1 MDGAVGESLPL
12 RPLTVGEVLDAAT
25 NLLRRYAT
33 PMLIAGL
40 VLAVLEQLVLYPLRL
55 AAHVAPPWYYPPH
68 IDRLGAYW
76 LMLAA
81 GLGTES
87 VILTLL
93 GGVAARA
100 AVGDLL
106 GRAPGRLVGKATRPV
121 PLILLALLTGTAAF
135 LGAAA
140 GLLPWL
146 LWYLYTGLAAP
157 ALVIDRRPPAAP
169 VGSPAAAG
177 VQAPGAPVPGPWATP
192 GQPAPPDRYRPL
204 GPFPA
209 LGRSM
214 ALVNRSGWRPG
225 GIRLLGYLAWWLIR
239 LALGAGTWSLLTLF
253 LRADSPF
260 NGGTVSGWAWVAGMA
275 TWTIVNALAY
285 AALGCLD
292 AVLHLDTRMRVEG
305 LDIALS
311 RALRTNRPPEPA
323 LAVPR

>member
-1 MDGAVGESLPL
+1 V
-12 RPLTVGEVLDAAT
+12 
-25 NLLRRYAT
+25 
-33 PMLIAGL
+33 
-40 VLAVLEQLVLYPLRL
+40 
-55 AAHVAPPWYYPPH
+55 
-68 IDRLGAYW
+68 YW

-93 GGVAARA
+93 GGLAARA
-100 AVGDLL
+100 ALGDLI

-121 PLILLALLTGTAAF
+121 PLLVLALLSGGAAY

-140 GLLPWL
+140 GMVLWL

-157 ALVIDRRPPAAP
+157 ALVIDRRPPAP
-169 VGSPAAAG
+169 PIGLP
-177 VQAPGAPVPGPWATP
+177 Q
-192 GQPAPPDRYRPL
+192 QPAPPGRYAPL
-204 GPFPA
+204 GPFA
-209 LGRSM
+209 AVGRAM

-225 GIRLLGYLAWWLIR
+225 GIRLLGYLAWWVIR
-239 LALGAGTWSLLTLF
+239 LALGAGTWSLVSVF
-253 LRADSPF
+253 LRDNSPF

-275 TWTIVNALAY
+275 TWTVVNALAY

-311 RALRTNRPPEPA
+311 RALRTDRPPEPA